1 MTPISRVLV
10 VATAATLLA
19 ASLGCGLISQAKGI
33 VDNVATLGDFADRL
47 GKAQNLTYTAEYAV
61 DGRKKDTAHLTLAQ
75 LPPNTVFIGDKGRYL
90 FTSDAM
96 YLCDVKGGATTCTK
110 SPNAAGQAGANGSAL
125 AGLAGG
131 TFVSPELALGLILAA
146 SVVPGAKVE
155 KSEKKV
161 AGQDTLCAKVSGLEA
176 AATAGDKDAVHDFSV
191 CITNDGVLAEFAG
204 TLQNGETA
212 KVVMN
217 RYKASADAKLFELPK
232 GAKIVDTMGGSS
244 PSPE

>member
-47 GKAQNLTYTAEYAV
+47 GKAQNLTYTAEYDV
-61 DGRKKDTAHLTLAQ
+61 DGKKDTAHLTLAQ
-75 LPPNTVFIGDKGRYL
+75 QPPNTVFIGDKGRYL
-90 FTSDAM
+90 FTGDAM
-96 YLCDVKGGATTCTK
+96 YLCDAKDGGTTCTK

-125 AGLAGG
+125 AGVAGG

-176 AATAGDKDAVHDFSV
+176 AATAGDNDAVHDFSV

-204 TLQNGETA
+204 TLQSGETA
-212 KVVMN
+212 KVAMTK
-217 RYKASADAKLFELPK
+217 YKASADAKLFKLPE
-232 GAKIVDTMGGSS
+232 GAKIVDTMGGAS
-244 PSPE
+244 PDA